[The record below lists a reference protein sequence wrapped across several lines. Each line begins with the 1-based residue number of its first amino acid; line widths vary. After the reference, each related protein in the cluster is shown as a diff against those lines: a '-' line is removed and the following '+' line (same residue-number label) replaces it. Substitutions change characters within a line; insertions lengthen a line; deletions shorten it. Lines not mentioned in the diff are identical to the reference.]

1 MKQYKIEITDLAEID
16 LERAG
21 DYIAYE
27 LKNPTAAVNT
37 VRGIRKQINLLTD
50 FPEKNELDEDEL
62 LAELGV
68 RQDYYKN
75 YKIYVTVQ
83 SQPRKLSFSRCG
95 VSAKY
100 IFTVKCSRMQ
110 AFITFNRKN
119 MLGSEQLQIYYVI
132 EEDTI
137 YIVRILHMLVD
148 SKAWLYRTFGL
159 KK

>member
-1 MKQYKIEITDLAEID
+1 MLYATDWRRNIQMKQYKIAITDLAEMD
-16 LERAG
+16 LECAG

-37 VRGIRKQINLLTD
+37 VRGIRKQINSLTN
-50 FPEKNELDEDEL
+50 FPERNELDEDEL

-75 YKIYVTVQ
+75 YK
-83 SQPRKLSFSRCG
+83 
-95 VSAKY
+95 
-100 IFTVKCSRMQ
+100 
-110 AFITFNRKN
+110 
-119 MLGSEQLQIYYVI
+119 IYYVI